1 MQIYFDLVDG
11 GYITA
16 DDLMSA
22 MRRQL
27 SLRHPIGQL
36 AVENEMMRMGEVF
49 DVLAQQRCSREPFGQ
64 LAMRMG
70 YLSREQLGELI
81 LQQLDGVPT
90 VTEILIG
97 SGVTDQEAIDRV
109 TLRSR
114 KRNEPIETPHLELL
128 EAV

>member
-11 GYITA
+11 GHISA
-16 DDLMSA
+16 DQLMAA
-22 MRRQL
+22 MRRQV

-49 DVLAQQRCSREPFGQ
+49 DVLAQQRTSREPFGQ

-90 VTEILIG
+90 VTEILVRQGCVSQETIDC
-97 SGVTDQEAIDRV
+97 VTR
-109 TLRSR
+109 RSR
-114 KRNEPIETPHLELL
+114 RRNEPMETPHLELL